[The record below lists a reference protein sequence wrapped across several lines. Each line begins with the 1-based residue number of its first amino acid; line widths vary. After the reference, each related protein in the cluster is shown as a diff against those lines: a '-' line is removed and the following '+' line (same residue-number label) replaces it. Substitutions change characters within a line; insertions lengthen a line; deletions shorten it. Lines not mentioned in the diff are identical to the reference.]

1 MTSDARDSLFMYGEG
16 LRPSDRSCC
25 IFFSDRDNTYPSWL
39 RLIDQFP
46 YGATLEQI
54 LQQLNQLN
62 QVRFYCDNQGWCLA
76 FPSVHERMQ
85 FELSW
90 L

>member
-1 MTSDARDSLFMYGEG
+1 MYGEG

-39 RLIDQFP
+39 LLVDQFP
-46 YGATLEQI
+46 DARSLEDI
-54 LQQLNQLN
+54 LQQLNQLS
-62 QVRFYCDNQGWCLA
+62 QVRFYCDNQGWWLA
-76 FPSVHERMQ
+76 FPSVQERVQ